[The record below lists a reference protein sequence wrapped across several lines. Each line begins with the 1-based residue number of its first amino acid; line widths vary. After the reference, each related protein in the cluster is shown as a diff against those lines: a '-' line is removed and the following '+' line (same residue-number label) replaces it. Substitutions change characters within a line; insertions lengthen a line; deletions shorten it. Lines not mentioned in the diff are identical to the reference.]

1 MLGGFAAKIVFR
13 YLKTKVSACYFLQPC
28 PARWRVTL
36 SLPKRGFSL
45 RGLVLITHRLILTP
59 LFAEERGDPPLA
71 IGVSQPTHLK

>member
-45 RGLVLITHRLILTP
+45 RRLV
-59 LFAEERGDPPLA
+59 
-71 IGVSQPTHLK
+71 Q